1 MLECPPNRRAELA
14 AGPRRPA
21 QRQGSARAR
30 AAARSSST
38 ARCSIS
44 SSHRTGW
51 LRKCDA
57 ADRWVTAM
65 LAASSEVVVFAAM
78 PGRVFFTGR
87 PVRSAREALFFVP
100 FAPAQGRQF
109 ASGCPEP
116 GSSPPEL
123 GRSRPRAPSPSGR
136 AAAKPQARSHRV
148 SEPVSCGIAPV
159 AFLAPFR
166 PGVKG

>member
-57 ADRWVTAM
+57 ADPGCDRRVTAM

-116 GSSPPEL
+116 GSSPPSSGDRGLERL
-123 GRSRPRAPSPSGR
+123 RLQAEQPPSLKHGRIGFQSRFHAESPR
-136 AAAKPQARSHRV
+136 
-148 SEPVSCGIAPV
+148 
-159 AFLAPFR
+159 FR
-166 PGVKG
+166 PF